1 MKKWAEELSRHF
13 SKEDMQMV
21 NGLKKRRS
29 TSLIS
34 RETQIKP
41 TMRYHLTPV
50 RMAIITKK
58 TSNNVGED
66 VERGESSDTIGGNI
80 NWYSHYRKQ
89 YGGFSKKEKKQCNHH
104 MTQQFHSLVQFSP
117 VAQSCPTLCD
127 PMNRRTPGLPVH
139 HQLPESTQTNVHR
152 VGDAMQ
158 PSHPLSSPSP
168 PALNLSQHQ
177 GLF

>member
-21 NGLKKRRS
+21 NGLMKRHS

-104 MTQQFHSLVQFSP
+104 MTQQFYSLVQFSS
-117 VAQSCPTLCD
+117 VQSLS
-127 PMNRRTPGLPVH
+127 RVQLFATP
-139 HQLPESTQTNVHR
+139 
-152 VGDAMQ
+152 
-158 PSHPLSSPSP
+158 
-168 PALNLSQHQ
+168 
-177 GLF
+177 